1 MALPSFSY
9 CPSAPPR
16 RFYVPNRVDIAA
28 MLDEGDHGDDG
39 SDDVAMI
46 LEKLRR
52 SEEDQYEEAGLVV
65 WMRSQQEVRWGML
78 GREGWSV
85 RVRVRREGECARGSG
100 LGFGGRT
107 PTPSHLVIW

>member
-1 MALPSFSY
+1 MSLPQPLSVALPSFSY

-16 RFYVPNRVDIAA
+16 RFYVPNRVDLAA
-28 MLDEGDHGDDG
+28 MLDEGEGHEDDG

-85 RVRVRREGECARGSG
+85 RVRVA
-100 LGFGGRT
+100 
-107 PTPSHLVIW
+107 